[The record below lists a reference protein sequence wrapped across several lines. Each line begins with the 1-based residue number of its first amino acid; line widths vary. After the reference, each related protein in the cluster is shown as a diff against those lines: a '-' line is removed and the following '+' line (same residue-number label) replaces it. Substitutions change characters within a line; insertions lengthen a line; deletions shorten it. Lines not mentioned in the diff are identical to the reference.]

1 MARQTDYWRALL
13 GIVMLA
19 LVLAFP
25 LGVAGGLKKL
35 FIRDAVAPSPRDA
48 GRGLG

>member
-19 LVLAFP
+19 LVLVFP

-35 FIRDAVAPSPRDA
+35 FIRDAAPLPASGER
-48 GRGLG
+48 LG